1 MDITPST
8 MRGLYTALSTAFN
21 VQLAATT
28 TFYKMVAMTVS
39 STTAANE
46 YPRMDD
52 LPGIREWIGDR
63 VIHDLSLQTYLIRNK
78 EFENTI
84 GIRRSAVQDDQIGF
98 LAPMAA
104 QLGQDAAEFPD
115 QLVFPL
121 LNKGETTKCYD
132 GQYFFDTDHP
142 GYDVNGKEASV
153 ANFEDGDGP
162 AWYLIDDSRVL
173 KPIVFQDR
181 EKFKLVRKDQDTDD
195 TVFMSGKA
203 VYGVDGR
210 CNAGYG
216 LWQLI
221 FKSKKPLT
229 AENYAAARAK
239 MTSIRKRNGQ
249 VLSIT
254 PKKLLVPS
262 TLESPARKL
271 LLNDNAAGGES
282 NEWKGTAEP
291 VVIPLLG

>member
-8 MRGLYTALSTAFN
+8 MRGLYTGLSTAFN
-21 VQLAATT
+21 ARLASTA
-28 TFYKMVAMTVS
+28 TFYSSVAMTVPS
-39 STTAANE
+39 ITASNE

-52 LPGIREWIGDR
+52 LPGIREWVGDR
-63 VIHDLSLQTYLIRNK
+63 VVHDLSMQTYLIRNK

-84 GIRRSAVQDDQIGF
+84 GVRLSQVEDDQIGF
-98 LAPMAA
+98 LAPMAQ

-132 GQYFFDTDHP
+132 GQYFFDPDHP
-142 GYDVNGKEASV
+142 GFDAEGKEKSV
-153 ANFEDGDGP
+153 SNFAAGSGP
-162 AWYLIDDSRVL
+162 AWYLVDDSRVI
-173 KPIVFQDR
+173 KPIIYQSRKAFQ
-181 EKFKLVRKDQDTDD
+181 LVRKDQATDD
-195 TVFMSGKA
+195 TVFLSGRA

-221 FKSKKPLT
+221 YKSKKPLT
-229 AENYAAARAK
+229 ADNYAEARAA

-249 VLSIT
+249 VISIT
-254 PKKLLVPS
+254 PKKLLVPPS
-262 TLESPARKL
+262 LESAALKIT
-271 LLNDNAAGGES
+271 NAENGTGGES
-282 NEWKGTAEP
+282 NVWKGTAET

>member
-8 MRGLYTALSTAFN
+8 MRGLYTGLSTAFN
-21 VQLAATT
+21 ARLASTA
-28 TFYKMVAMTVS
+28 TFYNSVAMTVPS
-39 STTAANE
+39 ITASNE

-52 LPGIREWIGDR
+52 LPGIREWVGDR
-63 VIHDLSLQTYLIRNK
+63 VVHDLSMQTYLIRNK
-78 EFENTI
+78 EFEGTI
-84 GIRRSAVQDDQIGF
+84 GVRLSQVEDDQIGF
-98 LAPMAA
+98 LAPMAE

-142 GYDVNGKEASV
+142 GFDKDGKETSV
-153 ANFEDGDGP
+153 SNFAAGSAP
-162 AWYLIDDSRVL
+162 AWYLVDDSRVI
-173 KPIVFQDR
+173 KPIIYQSRKSFQ
-181 EKFKLVRKDQDTDD
+181 LIRKDQATDD
-195 TVFMSGKA
+195 TVFMQGKA

-221 FKSKKPLT
+221 YKSKKPLT
-229 AENYAAARAK
+229 AESYAEARAA

-249 VLSIT
+249 VISIT
-254 PKKLLVPS
+254 PKKLLVPPS
-262 TLESPARKL
+262 LEGSALKIT
-271 LLNDNAAGGES
+271 NAENGTGGES
-282 NEWKGTAEP
+282 NVWKGTAET

>member
-8 MRGLYTALSTAFN
+8 MRGLYTGLSTAFN
-21 VQLAATT
+21 ARLASTA
-28 TFYKMVAMTVS
+28 TFYNSVAMTVPS
-39 STTAANE
+39 ITASNE

-52 LPGIREWIGDR
+52 LPGIREWVGDR
-63 VIHDLSLQTYLIRNK
+63 VVHDLSMQTYLIRNK
-78 EFENTI
+78 EFEGTI
-84 GIRRSAVQDDQIGF
+84 GVRLSQVEDDQIGF
-98 LAPMAA
+98 LAPMAE

-142 GYDVNGKEASV
+142 GFDKNGKEASV
-153 ANFEDGDGP
+153 SNFSAGSSP
-162 AWYLIDDSRVL
+162 AWYLVDDSRVI
-173 KPIVFQDR
+173 KPIIYQSRKSFQ
-181 EKFKLVRKDQDTDD
+181 LIRKDQATDD
-195 TVFMSGKA
+195 TVFMQGKA

-221 FKSKKPLT
+221 YKSKKPLT
-229 AENYAAARAK
+229 AESYAEARAA

-249 VLSIT
+249 VISIT
-254 PKKLLVPS
+254 PKKLLVPPS
-262 TLESPARKL
+262 LEGAALKIT
-271 LLNDNAAGGES
+271 NAENGTGGES
-282 NEWKGTAEP
+282 NVWKGTAET

>member
-8 MRGLYTALSTAFN
+8 MRGLYTGLSTAFN
-21 VQLAATT
+21 ARLASTA
-28 TFYKMVAMTVS
+28 TFYNSVAMTVPS
-39 STTAANE
+39 ITASNE

-52 LPGIREWIGDR
+52 LPGIREWVGDR
-63 VIHDLSLQTYLIRNK
+63 VVHDLSMQTYLIRNK
-78 EFENTI
+78 EFEGTI
-84 GIRRSAVQDDQIGF
+84 GVRLSQVEDDQIGF
-98 LAPMAA
+98 LAPMAE

-142 GYDVNGKEASV
+142 GFDKDGKEASV
-153 ANFEDGDGP
+153 SNFSAGSGP
-162 AWYLIDDSRVL
+162 AWYLVDDSRVI
-173 KPIVFQDR
+173 KPIIYQSRKSFQ
-181 EKFKLVRKDQDTDD
+181 LIRKDQATDD
-195 TVFMSGKA
+195 TVFMQGKA

-221 FKSKKPLT
+221 YKSKKPLT
-229 AENYAAARAK
+229 AESYAEARAA

-249 VLSIT
+249 VISIT
-254 PKKLLVPS
+254 PKKLLVPPS
-262 TLESPARKL
+262 LEGAALKIT
-271 LLNDNAAGGES
+271 NAENGTGGES
-282 NEWKGTAEP
+282 NVWKGTAET

>member
-8 MRGLYTALSTAFN
+8 MRSLYTGLSTAFN
-21 VQLAATT
+21 ARLASTG
-28 TFYKMVAMTVS
+28 TFYNHVAMTVPS
-39 STTAANE
+39 ITASNE

-52 LPGIREWIGDR
+52 LPGIREWVGDR
-63 VIHDLSLQTYLIRNK
+63 VVHDLSMQTYLIRNK

-84 GIRRSAVQDDQIGF
+84 GVRLSQVEDDQIGF
-98 LAPMAA
+98 LAPMAE

-142 GYDVNGKEASV
+142 GYDKDGKETSV
-153 ANFEDGDGP
+153 SNYAAGSGA
-162 AWYLIDDSRVL
+162 AWYLVDDTRVI
-173 KPIVFQDR
+173 KPIIYQSRKKFQ
-181 EKFKLVRKDQDTDD
+181 LIRKDQATDD
-195 TVFMSGKA
+195 TVFMGGRA

-221 FKSKKPLT
+221 YKSKKPLT
-229 AENYAAARAK
+229 AESYAEARAA

-262 TLESPARKL
+262 SLESAALKIT
-271 LLNDNAAGGES
+271 NAENGAGGES
-282 NEWKGTAEP
+282 NVWKGTAET

>member
-8 MRGLYTALSTAFN
+8 MRGLYTGLSTAFN
-21 VQLAATT
+21 ARLASTA
-28 TFYKMVAMTVS
+28 TFYNSVAMTVPS
-39 STTAANE
+39 ITASNE

-52 LPGIREWIGDR
+52 LPGIREWVGDR
-63 VIHDLSLQTYLIRNK
+63 VVHDLSMQTYLIRNK
-78 EFENTI
+78 EFEGTI
-84 GIRRSAVQDDQIGF
+84 GVRLSQVEDDQIGF
-98 LAPMAA
+98 LAPMAE

-142 GYDVNGKEASV
+142 GFDKDGKEASV
-153 ANFEDGDGP
+153 SNFSAGSSP
-162 AWYLIDDSRVL
+162 AWYLVDDSRVI
-173 KPIVFQDR
+173 KPIIYQSRKSFQ
-181 EKFKLVRKDQDTDD
+181 LIRKDQATDD
-195 TVFMSGKA
+195 TVFMQGKA

-221 FKSKKPLT
+221 YKSKKPLT
-229 AENYAAARAK
+229 AESYAEARAA

-249 VLSIT
+249 VISIT
-254 PKKLLVPS
+254 PKKLLVPPS
-262 TLESPARKL
+262 LEGAALKIT
-271 LLNDNAAGGES
+271 NAENGTGGES
-282 NEWKGTAEP
+282 NVWKGTAET

>member
-8 MRGLYTALSTAFN
+8 MRGLYTGLSTAFN
-21 VQLAATT
+21 ARLASTA
-28 TFYKMVAMTVS
+28 TFYSSVAMTVPS
-39 STTAANE
+39 ITASNE

-52 LPGIREWIGDR
+52 LPGIREWVGDR
-63 VIHDLSLQTYLIRNK
+63 VVHDLSMQTYLIRNK

-84 GIRRSAVQDDQIGF
+84 GVRLSQVEDDQIGF
-98 LAPMAA
+98 LAPMAE

-142 GYDVNGKEASV
+142 GFDAQGKETSV
-153 ANFEDGDGP
+153 SNFATGSGA
-162 AWYLIDDSRVL
+162 AWYLVDDSRVI
-173 KPIVFQDR
+173 KPIIYQSRKAFQ
-181 EKFKLVRKDQDTDD
+181 LVRKDQATDD
-195 TVFMSGKA
+195 TVFLSGRA

-221 FKSKKPLT
+221 YKSKKPLT
-229 AENYAAARAK
+229 PDNYAEARAA
-239 MTSIRKRNGQ
+239 MTSIRKRSGQ
-249 VLSIT
+249 ALSIT
-254 PKKLLVPS
+254 PKKLLVPPS
-262 TLESPARKL
+262 LESAALKIT
-271 LLNDNAAGGES
+271 NAENGTGGES
-282 NEWKGTAEP
+282 NVWKGTAET
-291 VVIPLLG
+291 VVIPLLS